1 MLAVCMCLTIISVLI
16 NIVNLSGCLKLVK
29 KFVSLSSVYGV
40 MIVTY
45 LKFNSYNRNS
55 IVN

>member
-45 LKFNSYNRNS
+45 LKFNSYKRNS

>member
-1 MLAVCMCLTIISVLI
+1 MLTVCMCLTIISVLI

-29 KFVSLSSVYGV
+29 KCVSLSSVYGV

-45 LKFNSYNRNS
+45 LKFNSYKRNS